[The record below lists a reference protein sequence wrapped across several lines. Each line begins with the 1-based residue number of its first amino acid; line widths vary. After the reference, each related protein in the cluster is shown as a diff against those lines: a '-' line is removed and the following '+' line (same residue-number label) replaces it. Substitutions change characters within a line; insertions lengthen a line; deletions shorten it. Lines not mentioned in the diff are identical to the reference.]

1 MPSNAKRSPKA
12 DDYDAKKLHVEGLS
26 QKERRVLITNAFQH
40 LPHSLTYNEKIQH
53 LAKRLQTNTN
63 SVIQMGKRW
72 KLREWD
78 AEQRIDPTA
87 PTETLTLL
95 LQPDAKPFST
105 TAFVDEL
112 KQFTRRAV
120 DASSRF
126 TACTALMIEM
136 YSQRLEAKVLATPS
150 PSELDYKELE
160 IIYER
165 LSTYM
170 NRAKSFMTPQAVA
183 SLLNAIRFAD
193 SIPPPTEGIEEGVTI
208 HRLQATLIEMGAVS
222 LLNNPEAAT
231 AVFDRYRD
239 QIPDILG
246 TR

>member
-12 DDYDAKKLHVEGLS
+12 EDYDAKKLHVEGLS

-40 LPHSLTYNEKIQH
+40 LPHSLSYNEKIQH
-53 LAKRLQTNTN
+53 IAKRLQTNTN

-78 AEQRIDPTA
+78 AEQRIDPT
-87 PTETLTLL
+87 PPIETATLL
-95 LQPDAKPFST
+95 LQSNAKPFST

-136 YSQRLEAKVLATPS
+136 YSQRLEAKVLATPN
-150 PSELDYKELE
+150 PSELDYREFE
-160 IIYER
+160 MIYDR
-165 LSTYM
+165 LSSYM

-183 SLLNAIRFAD
+183 SLLNAIRFSD

-208 HRLQATLIEMGAVS
+208 HKLQATLIAMGAIEII
-222 LLNNPEAAT
+222 NNPEAAT
-231 AVFDRYRD
+231 AVFDQYRSAM
-239 QIPDILG
+239 PDIEG
-246 TR
+246 HR